1 MMLAS
6 LLFPLLFAGDTKPGP
21 TPNLLAIRV
30 GKAETIAKGTI
41 EHAVIL
47 IENGKIVTIGED
59 LPIERGIPVL
69 DRPDWVVMPGLV
81 DAYSRIGLDSEG
93 GDDMAAEVKASAEI
107 YPQADDFQEIVKYG
121 VTTLGLYPAGNG
133 IPGQACAIR
142 PLGKTK
148 EEMLLADGCYLK
160 MISRASPSAKKLFQ
174 DGFKKA
180 DEYAEK
186 EKKARE
192 KFDKD
197 KKGKK
202 DEKKEEKKEEPKT
215 SANAPKQADV
225 GVSELHARGDDG
237 ASAPQLAQEPT
248 AALEDPK
255 PDEKK
260 DDGFVPPEPEPKAK
274 PWVDLRSG
282 KLRGLVSVNSAA
294 EYVHFLDAI
303 GKETFSWDLRLVV
316 QRESDIF
323 YVLDKKCYDLEYDG
337 IGDKKCRVVMEP
349 VLSVTPGTMRNR
361 NLALELS
368 KAGAKIVFIPRNDT
382 LMDAKVWLSNVGEMV
397 AANLDRSV
405 ALRAVT
411 LEPAELLGVEKRV
424 GSLEKGKDA
433 NLIFFNG
440 DPLEPT
446 SKLQAVMLD
455 GRFVHGEVKL

>member
-6 LLFPLLFAGDTKPGP
+6 LLFPLLCVGDTKPSS

-47 IENGKIVTIGED
+47 VENGKIVTIGED
-59 LPIERGIPVL
+59 LPIEHGIPIL

-81 DAYSRIGLDSEG
+81 DAYSRLGLDSEG
-93 GDDMAAEVKASAEI
+93 GDDMAADVKASAEL
-107 YPQADDFQEIVKYG
+107 YPQAEEFQEIVKYG

-160 MISRASPSAKKLFQ
+160 MISRATPSAKKLFQ

-180 DEYAEK
+180 DDYAEK

-202 DEKKEEKKEEPKT
+202 DDKKEEKKEEPK
-215 SANAPKQADV
+215 SAANAPKSAELRDEANAAQGSAAADD
-225 GVSELHARGDDG
+225 AK
-237 ASAPQLAQEPT
+237 T
-248 AALEDPK
+248 
-255 PDEKK
+255 DEKK

-282 KLRGLVSVNSAA
+282 KLRGLVSINSAA

-316 QRESDIF
+316 QRESDVF
-323 YVLDKKCYDLEYDG
+323 YVLDKKCYDLDYDG

-361 NLALELS
+361 NLAMELS
-368 KAGAKIVFIPRNDT
+368 KCGAKIVFVPRNDT
-382 LMDAKVWLSNVGEMV
+382 LMDVKNWLSNVGEMV
-397 AANLDRSV
+397 SASLDRAV

-411 LEPAELLGVEKRV
+411 LEPAELLGVEKHV

-433 NLIFFNG
+433 NLLFFDG

-446 SKLQAVMLD
+446 TKLQAVMLD
-455 GRFVHGEVKL
+455 GRIVHGEVKL

>member
-81 DAYSRIGLDSEG
+81 NAYSRLGLDSEG
-93 GDDMAAEVKASAEI
+93 GDDMSAEVKASAEL
-107 YPQADDFQEIVKYG
+107 YAAAEDFQEVVKYG

-133 IPGQACAIR
+133 VPGQACAIR
-142 PLGKTK
+142 PLGKSK
-148 EEMLLADGCYLK
+148 EELLLADGCYLK
-160 MISRASPSAKKLFQ
+160 MISRATPSAKKLFQ

-180 DEYAEK
+180 DEYADK

-202 DEKKEEKKEEPKT
+202 DDKKEEKKEEPKT
-215 SANAPKQADV
+215 SANAPKQADAV
-225 GVSELHARGDDG
+225 EIEGAAARAQGE
-237 ASAPQLAQEPT
+237 AAAQEP
-248 AALEDPK
+248 AAAEDPK

-282 KLRGLVSVNSAA
+282 KLRGLVSINNAA
-294 EYVHFLDAI
+294 EYVHFQDAI

-323 YVLDKKCYDLEYDG
+323 YVLDKQCYDLEYDG

-382 LMDAKVWLSNVGEMV
+382 LQDAKNWLANVGEMV
-397 AANLDRSV
+397 GASLDRNV

-433 NLIFFNG
+433 NLLFYSG

>member
-6 LLFPLLFAGDTKPGP
+6 LLIPLLPLSLGGDTKPGP

-47 IENGKIVTIGED
+47 VENGKIVTIGED

-69 DRPDWVVMPGLV
+69 DRPNWVVMPGLV
-81 DAYSRIGLDSEG
+81 NAYSRIGLDSEG
-93 GDDMAAEVKASAEI
+93 GDDSAAEVKASAEI
-107 YPQADDFQEIVKYG
+107 YAEAKEFQEIVKYG
-121 VTTLGLYPAGNG
+121 ITTLGLYPAGNG
-133 IPGQACAIR
+133 VPGQACAIR
-142 PLGKTK
+142 PLGKSK
-148 EEMLLADGCYLK
+148 EELLLADSCYLK
-160 MISRASPSAKKLFQ
+160 IIARASPSAKKLIQ

-202 DEKKEEKKEEPKT
+202 EEKKEEPKP
-215 SANAPKQADV
+215 AP
-225 GVSELHARGDDG
+225 G
-237 ASAPQLAQEPT
+237 AAQEP
-248 AALEDPK
+248 AAAEDPK
-255 PDEKK
+255 PEEKK

-274 PWVDLRSG
+274 PWVDLRAG
-282 KLRGLVSVNSAA
+282 RLRGLVSINSAA
-294 EYVHFLDAI
+294 EYLHFLDAI
-303 GKETFSWDLRLVV
+303 GKETFAWDLRLVV
-316 QRESDIF
+316 QRESDVF
-323 YVLDKKCYDLEYDG
+323 YVADKKTYDLDFDG
-337 IGDKKCRVVMEP
+337 IGDRKCRVVMEP

-361 NLALELS
+361 NLAMELT
-368 KAGAKIVFIPRNDT
+368 KAGAKVVFIPRNDT
-382 LMDAKVWLSNVGEMV
+382 LMDAKAWLANVGEIV
-397 AANLDRSV
+397 AANLDRNV

-446 SKLQAVMLD
+446 SRLEAVMLD

>member
-6 LLFPLLFAGDTKPGP
+6 FLFPLILAGDAKPGP

-30 GKAETIAKGTI
+30 GKAETIAKGVI

-47 IENGKIVTIGED
+47 VENGKIVTIGED
-59 LPIERGIPVL
+59 LPIDRGIPVL

-93 GDDMAAEVKASAEI
+93 GDESAAEVKASAEL
-107 YPQADDFQEIVKYG
+107 YAQSEDLQELVKYG
-121 VTTLGLYPAGNG
+121 ITTLGLYPPGNG

-148 EEMLLADGCYLK
+148 EELLLADGCYLK
-160 MISRASPSAKKLFQ
+160 IISRASPGAKKMIQ

-180 DEYAEK
+180 DDYAEK

-197 KKGKK
+197 KKGK
-202 DEKKEEKKEEPKT
+202 DSKKEEKKEEPK
-215 SANAPKQADV
+215 SAAGVPREVDADAGALAPRA
-225 GVSELHARGDDG
+225 
-237 ASAPQLAQEPT
+237 AQEP
-248 AALEDPK
+248 AAAEDPK
-255 PDEKK
+255 PEEKK

-274 PWVDLRSG
+274 PWVDLRAG
-282 KLRGLVSVNSAA
+282 RLRALVSINSAA
-294 EYVHFLDAI
+294 EYLHFVDAI

-316 QRESDIF
+316 QRESDVF
-323 YVLDKKCYDLEYDG
+323 YVLDKKCYDLDFDG
-337 IGDKKCRVVMEP
+337 IGDRKCRVVMEP

-361 NLALELS
+361 NLAMELS
-368 KAGAKIVFIPRNDT
+368 KAGAKIVFVPRNDT
-382 LMDAKVWLSNVGEMV
+382 LPDAKAWLGHVGEMV
-397 AANLDRSV
+397 GASLDRDV

-411 LEPAELLGVEKRV
+411 LEPAGLLGVEKRV

-433 NLIFFNG
+433 NLLFFSG

-446 SKLQAVMLD
+446 SRLEAVMLD